1 VSQVLNT
8 TALIEG
14 TADDV
19 VLAMPRPGYLTVQI
33 GTELTLLI
41 DKAPADMLRAI
52 GAAFDQAAD
61 LQDQGRIVALNIPA
75 IPDYGTGAA

>member
-1 VSQVLNT
+1 MTTVLNST
-8 TALIEG
+8 VLIEG
-14 TADDV
+14 TVDDV
-19 VLAMPRPGYLTVQI
+19 QLSMPRPGYLTVQI
-33 GTELTLLI
+33 GAQLTLLI